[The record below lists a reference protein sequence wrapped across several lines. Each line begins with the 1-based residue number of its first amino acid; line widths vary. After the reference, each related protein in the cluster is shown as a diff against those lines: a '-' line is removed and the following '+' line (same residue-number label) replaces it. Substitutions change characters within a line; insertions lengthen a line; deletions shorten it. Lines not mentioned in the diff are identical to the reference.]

1 MMQVPASNVL
11 MEIGEVFLEVGIIEM
26 QLYPAI
32 IWVKITELK
41 TVDELICLGELVF
54 WNCSL
59 YLH

>member
-54 WNCSL
+54 
-59 YLH
+59 